1 MKSSHHST
9 AAACVLALA
18 LAPAAE
24 ADFANGPNPYAGGF
38 GFDAPDESGAS
49 TWGGWA
55 RGDAGTLYAEWDHF
69 SGAPNP
75 AAPDVGVAGTPA
87 AMLAWNPGT
96 FAAGTG
102 NLYNFSA
109 AQTFTITL
117 DGSLG
122 PGSGPISVALQTETW
137 GTPLEFTSAGTPLP
151 PVTLNGVQWDSKTIT
166 YQQSDFPSTL
176 GPVLFEHVLFTW
188 TLEAPAAFYE
198 FVLQGGPHTSFAQ
211 AAVDIG
217 PAPVPVPGAVWL
229 LGSAGLALF
238 GRGRRGVTTA

>member
-1 MKSSHHST
+1 MGSFQR
-9 AAACVLALA
+9 C
-18 LAPAAE
+18 PQ
-24 ADFANGPNPYAGGF
+24 P
-38 GFDAPDESGAS
+38 SGARCRWRRYTS
-49 TWGGWA
+49 
-55 RGDAGTLYAEWDHF
+55 RD
-69 SGAPNP
+69 
-75 AAPDVGVAGTPA
+75 
-87 AMLAWNPGT
+87 LAWNPGT

-122 PGSGPISVALQTETW
+122 PSSGPISVALQTETW

-198 FVLQGGPHTSFAQ
+198 FLLQGGPHPSFAQ

-238 GRGRRGVTTA
+238 GRRRRGVTTA